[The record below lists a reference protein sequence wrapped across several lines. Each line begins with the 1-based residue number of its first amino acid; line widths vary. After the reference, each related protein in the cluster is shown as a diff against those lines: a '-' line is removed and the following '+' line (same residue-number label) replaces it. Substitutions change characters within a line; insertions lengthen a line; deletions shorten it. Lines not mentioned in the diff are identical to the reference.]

1 MKILRKIWVFS
12 SNLRALNITQSDLFK
27 WAINGFCSRQSYSS
41 SNSVAVVYLCISS
54 EQPSTMFYWLQH
66 THTSPT
72 STPMHSMKKTACG
85 LPCGREK
92 MGCLSCRFYIS
103 QPLTMFGV
111 WLVFCVSGLKTH
123 TLSQENSKKNL
134 QKILCACP
142 CFGDVSC
149 LTPRLQ
155 RQVVHGNLLLFKA
168 LNAAGVLW

>member
-1 MKILRKIWVFS
+1 MKISRKIWVFS

-123 TLSQENSKKNL
+123 TLSLKR
-134 QKILCACP
+134 
-142 CFGDVSC
+142 
-149 LTPRLQ
+149 TPRKIYKK
-155 RQVVHGNLLLFKA
+155 FY
-168 LNAAGVLW
+168 VLAHVSGMFHASPQDCKGRLCMAIYCFLKL